1 VDDQLDMVE
10 AYRHFYE
17 GEDQRFA
24 ITFRLKQRDGSYRY
38 IRDFAE
44 KRVDAGT
51 GAMELVGMS
60 QDVTHQMA
68 ADAMLRES
76 EIKLRRAHR
85 LAKLCYWAYDP
96 VASSAGAADRLIFS
110 GDAEE
115 ILGAPAD
122 ALNRATTSPLIAMA
136 HPEDRERILNEW
148 RTFMASIETAWT
160 FEYRLARSDG
170 ETRDVS
176 VSAEKVVN
184 DRGPLGQ
191 VIGVVQDI
199 TDRKRSE
206 RAIARN
212 ETLLRHAHR
221 LSRVGYWVWEPR
233 DVAQS
238 SDRGWLHVSSEF
250 ADILGVTPEDIPLQ
264 ETDLARK
271 FVHPD
276 DLSAAI
282 AVVEGFVQR
291 TSDRY
296 NAQFRAIRPDGSI
309 AHVHMEAERLRD
321 ANGRI
326 LYEIGVMQDVTEQ
339 RERELE
345 LMTAKRTAEI
355 ANRTKTQFL
364 ANMSHELRTPLNAVI
379 GFSQLIR
386 DEAFGPIQERYVSY
400 ADDINSSGKL
410 LLALIN
416 DILDMSR
423 IEAGQ
428 QKLMEEVIS
437 IDSAIND
444 CVRMVGSKA
453 ADGGVRLI
461 VENKGPLPAVRAD
474 ERALKQVLLNLLS
487 NAVKF
492 TPQGGAVSVAAEMTG
507 NGALDIGISD
517 SGIGIAEEVIK
528 DLFLPF
534 RQADASISRRF
545 GGSGLGLAISKKLME
560 LHGGQISIDSHPGR
574 GTRVTLHLPAER
586 IVKDAEA
593 GAALLQA

>member
-1 VDDQLDMVE
+1 
-10 AYRHFYE
+10 YR
-17 GEDQRFA
+17 
-24 ITFRLKQRDGSYRY
+24 S

-44 KRVDAGT
+44 KRTDAGT
-51 GAMELVGMS
+51 STVELVGMS
-60 QDVTHQMA
+60 QDITQQIA

-76 EIKLRRAHR
+76 EVKLRRAHR
-85 LAKLCYWAYDP
+85 LARLCYWTYDP
-96 VASSAGAADRLIFS
+96 VASGGSLAFS

-115 ILGAPAD
+115 ILGAPAE
-122 ALNRATTSPLIAMA
+122 ALDSAASSPLIAMA
-136 HPEDRERILNEW
+136 HPEDRDRILAEW
-148 RTFMASIETAWT
+148 RTFVASPEASWT
-160 FEYRLARSDG
+160 FEYRLCRADG
-170 ETRDVS
+170 EIRDVS
-176 VSAEKVVN
+176 VSAEKVVT

-206 RAIARN
+206 RAMARN

-233 DVAQS
+233 DLEQS
-238 SDRGWLHVSSEF
+238 PDRGWLHVSTELG
-250 ADILGVTPEDIPLQ
+250 DILGVKPEEVPLE
-264 ETDLARK
+264 ETDLVRK
-271 FVHPD
+271 FAHPG
-276 DLSAAI
+276 DLAQAMAGVEDFVKRAA
-282 AVVEGFVQR
+282 
-291 TSDRY
+291 DRY
-296 NAQFRAIRPDGSI
+296 SVQFRAVLADRSI
-309 AHVHMEAERLRD
+309 AHLHMEAERLRD
-321 ANGRI
+321 PQGRI
-326 LYEIGVMQDVTEQ
+326 LYAIGVVQDVTEQ
-339 RERELE
+339 REREIE
-345 LMTAKRTAEI
+345 LLTAKRTAEI
-355 ANRTKTQFL
+355 ASRTKTQFL

-386 DEAFGPIQERYVSY
+386 DQAFGQIAERYVNY
-400 ADDINSSGKL
+400 AGDINSSGKL

-428 QKLMEEVIS
+428 HKLMEEVIS
-437 IDSAIND
+437 VDSAISD
-444 CVRMVGSKA
+444 CVRMVTSKA

-474 ERALKQVLLNLLS
+474 ERALKQVLLNILS

-492 TPQGGAVSVAAEMTG
+492 TPQGGSVTVAGEAMAGGT
-507 NGALDIGISD
+507 LDIRISD

-560 LHGGQISIDSHPGR
+560 LHGGEIAVESHPGR
-574 GTRVTLHLPAER
+574 GTRVTLRLPPERVVEVANSTEPLPASDPASSR
-586 IVKDAEA
+586 GPTA
-593 GAALLQA
+593 QRSY